1 MRIALPVIIIVAM
14 VAVMLAPGAGS
25 DALGAGGALTFEP
38 DVIVLANVGDT
49 AEVTVVHS
57 GLGEPAD
64 SLQLKLEHDE
74 SISISGLSC
83 IEQFSGALA
92 INSSETTSIIDD
104 GVLLGCA
111 LLSGPAADISGPLL
125 SFTVERHSAGDS
137 IFPLVT
143 DGLFPTVFGLEGNQI
158 LAGVLGTLTILSSS
172 PAPTPVP
179 ADTPTPIPAATA
191 VPTATPTPTPTPA
204 PTPVPADTP
213 TPTPAATAVP
223 TATPT
228 PTPTPATPRTPS
240 PAATPTPVPSPTP
253 TPASAPIVT
262 ITSVPDPSP
271 SPLPA
276 ATVVPTA
283 TPAPS
288 TTGATPIATPAPLAT
303 VTSNPI
309 VPTATVAASL
319 PVVTTAV
326 LGPIATAILAATSG
340 LNPSS
345 PEPTTA
351 ALAPDMISQQPEA
364 TAEGLQPETTED
376 PAPTTEIVLAEDT
389 SGGGTCNGTDGG
401 LNMGI
406 LGILGLPA
414 LIGARKLKRNG

>member
-172 PAPTPVP
+172 
-179 ADTPTPIPAATA
+179 
-191 VPTATPTPTPTPA
+191 PA

>member
-204 PTPVPADTP
+204 
-213 TPTPAATAVP
+213 
-223 TATPT
+223 
-228 PTPTPATPRTPS
+228 TPRTPS

-253 TPASAPIVT
+253 TPASAPVVT

>member
-179 ADTPTPIPAATA
+179 ADTPTPI
-191 VPTATPTPTPTPA
+191 
-204 PTPVPADTP
+204 
-213 TPTPAATAVP
+213 PAATAVP